1 MDIRDLLYEREE
13 RTLSRYATFSRNT
26 RGREQ
31 KIEESPIRTEFMRD
45 RDRIVHSASFRRL
58 KDKTQVFIGAGDNF
72 RTRLTHTM
80 EVSQLART
88 IARLLSLNE
97 DLTEAIAL
105 GHDLGH
111 TPFGHAGERAIAK
124 HIPFEHNRQS
134 LRIVEKLENGKGLN
148 LTYEVRNGILCHKSS
163 FKPETLEGYAVN
175 RADKIAYINH
185 DIDDAVRAGVITID
199 DLPKDTIEVLGY
211 THGQRINT
219 MISDIVEN
227 SMDRGELIMSKEV
240 SEATA
245 KLRKFMFENVYLD
258 SAARTEEV
266 RVNNVIDMLYEH
278 YTKHPEQIPAQ
289 YAKNI
294 EEDGLEVC
302 VGDYIAGMTDR
313 YAVEKFNELFIPRS
327 WINI

>member
-1 MDIRDLLYEREE
+1 MNIRDMLNEREE
-13 RTLSRYATFSRNT
+13 QTLSQYAMLSKNT
-26 RGREQ
+26 RGREYP
-31 KIEESPIRTEFMRD
+31 IEESPLRTEFMRD
-45 RDRIVHSASFRRL
+45 RDRIVHSPSFRRL

-88 IARLLSLNE
+88 IARLLRLNE

-124 HIPFEHNRQS
+124 YIPFEHNRQS
-134 LRIVEKLENGKGLN
+134 LRVVEKLEGGKGLN
-148 LTYEVRNGILCHKSS
+148 LTYEVRNGILNHKSS
-163 FKPETLEGYAVN
+163 TKPETLEGYAVN

-185 DIDDAVRAGVITID
+185 DIDDAVRAKVITID
-199 DLPKDTIEVLGY
+199 DLPKDTIAVLGY

-219 MISDIVEN
+219 MISDIVKN
-227 SMDRGELIMSKEV
+227 SMDRGEIIMSDEV
-240 SEATA
+240 KEATA
-245 KLRKFMFENVYLD
+245 KLRKFMFENVYLN
-258 SAARTEEV
+258 SAAKNEEV
-266 RVNNVIDMLYEH
+266 RVNNVIDMLYEY
-278 YTKHPEQIPAQ
+278 YTKHPEKIPGQ

-313 YAVEKFNELFIPRS
+313 YAAEKFNELFIPRS

>member
-1 MDIRDLLYEREE
+1 MEIREMLNEREK
-13 RTLSRYATFSRNT
+13 RTLSKYAMFSKDT
-26 RGREQ
+26 RGREIP
-31 KIEESPIRTEFMRD
+31 IEESPLRTEFMRD

-88 IARLLSLNE
+88 IARLLQLNE

-111 TPFGHAGERAIAK
+111 TPFGHAGERALAK

-134 LRIVEKLENGKGLN
+134 LRVVEKLEGGIGLN
-148 LTYEVRNGILCHKSS
+148 LTYEVRNGILNHKSS
-163 FKPETLEGYAVN
+163 TRPETLEGFAVN

-185 DIDDAVRAGVITID
+185 DIDDAVRAHVITID
-199 DLPKDTIEVLGY
+199 DLPKDTIRVLGY

-219 MISDIVEN
+219 MIADIVKN
-227 SMDRGELIMSKEV
+227 SMDRGEILMSEEV

-245 KLRKFMFENVYLD
+245 KLRRFMFDRVYLD
-258 SAARTEEV
+258 SAAKNEEV
-266 RVNNVIDMLYEH
+266 RVNNVIDMLFEY
-278 YTKHPEQIPAQ
+278 YTKHPQKIPEQ

-294 EEDGLEVC
+294 EADGLEVC
-302 VGDYIAGMTDR
+302 IGDYIAGMTDR
-313 YAVEKFNELFIPRS
+313 YASEKFNELFLPRS
-327 WINI
+327 WINL